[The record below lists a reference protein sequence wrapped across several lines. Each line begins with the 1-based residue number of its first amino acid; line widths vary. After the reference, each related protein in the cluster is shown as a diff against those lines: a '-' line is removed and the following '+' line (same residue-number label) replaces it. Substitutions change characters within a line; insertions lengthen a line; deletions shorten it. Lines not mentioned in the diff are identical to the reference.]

1 MAETTKTGRD
11 LAHQILE
18 QQQELMN
25 EVDKIKRYTRML
37 AKRISTLEAI
47 EQLRGVEPEEE
58 EEE

>member
-1 MAETTKTGRD
+1 MAENTKTGRD
-11 LAHQILE
+11 IAHQILE

-25 EVDKIKRYTRML
+25 EVDKMKRYTRML

-47 EQLRGVEPEEE
+47 EQLRVVEPEEE